1 MSLAIHKIVSKKRCQ
16 SYFISRRS
24 PHHGISKDS
33 DLCASAHCCLHYAY
47 ARLIARVNSQF
58 TILLVHTDNA
68 GDFPHDGH
76 SLHDTDG
83 VIKMSLFYEI
93 GDDHDLG
100 NAIVAALLYHLG
112 DADIVVAKDSCD
124 ICQGSGTILH
134 L

>member
-1 MSLAIHKIVSKKRCQ
+1 MYLTN
-16 SYFISRRS
+16 F
-24 PHHGISKDS
+24 
-33 DLCASAHCCLHYAY
+33 
-47 ARLIARVNSQF
+47 QF

-83 VIKMSLFYEI
+83 IIKMSLFYEI

-112 DADIVVAKDSCD
+112 AADIVVAKDSCD

>member
-1 MSLAIHKIVSKKRCQ
+1 MPMYLT
-16 SYFISRRS
+16 
-24 PHHGISKDS
+24 
-33 DLCASAHCCLHYAY
+33 
-47 ARLIARVNSQF
+47 NSQF

-83 VIKMSLFYEI
+83 IIKMSLFYEI

>member
-1 MSLAIHKIVSKKRCQ
+1 MTPKIKTVICEQ
-16 SYFISRRS
+16 APNHGSYFS
-24 PHHGISKDS
+24 
-33 DLCASAHCCLHYAY
+33 Y
-47 ARLIARVNSQF
+47 ARLCFRNSQF

-83 VIKMSLFYEI
+83 IIKMSLFYEI

>member
-1 MSLAIHKIVSKKRCQ
+1 MYSTN
-16 SYFISRRS
+16 F
-24 PHHGISKDS
+24 
-33 DLCASAHCCLHYAY
+33 
-47 ARLIARVNSQF
+47 QF
-58 TILLVHTDNA
+58 TILLVHTDNS

-83 VIKMSLFYEI
+83 IIKMSLFYEI

-100 NAIVAALLYHLG
+100 NAVVAALLYHLG